1 MNTTSFAAGEN
12 AWRKARLDEITLR
25 HIYAARRTIAPY
37 IRHTPLIYS
46 APLSKLSGAQVYL
59 KLECLQET
67 GAFKLRGAAN
77 KLVSLSAEER
87 QNGVVTV
94 STGNHGRAVAYMAQ
108 KLGIDAVICITE
120 LVPAH
125 KRQAMEQLGATL
137 VVAGANQDDAE
148 RHALALVQEHGM
160 TMISPFDEPAII
172 AGQGTIGLE
181 LLEALPQLDA
191 AIVPLSGGGLMGGIA
206 LALKTADDAIRV
218 VGASQALGPAMHL
231 SIQAGQPTPV
241 VEEKTLADSLSGG
254 IGLDNRYTFALCRRY
269 VDETV
274 LLSEE
279 EIAAAMIF
287 ALQEHH
293 LLVEGGGAVGIGALL
308 HNKVHVRDQQV
319 AVVVS
324 GGNVDVELLLRLA
337 ASHR

>member
-1 MNTTSFAAGEN
+1 M
-12 AWRKARLDEITLR
+12 KADSITLR
-25 HIYAARRTIAPY
+25 DIYMARRTITPY
-37 IRHTPLIYS
+37 IRRTPLLYS
-46 APLSKLSGAQVYL
+46 APLSERSGAHVYL

-77 KLVSLSAEER
+77 KLLNLTEDER
-87 QNGVVTV
+87 ARGVVTV

-108 KLGIDAVICITE
+108 QLGIAATICITS
-120 LVPAH
+120 LVPPH
-125 KRQAMEQLGATL
+125 KRQAMQQLGATL
-137 VVAGANQDDAE
+137 VVAGDNQDDAE
-148 RHALALVQEHGM
+148 RHALTLVQERGM
-160 TMISPFDEPAII
+160 TMISPFDDPAII

-181 LLEALPQLDA
+181 LLEELPQLDT

-206 LALKTADDAIRV
+206 LALKTADAAIRV

-231 SIQAGQPTPV
+231 SMQAGRPVPV

-254 IGLDNRYTFALCRRY
+254 IGLDNRYTFALCRQY

-274 LLSEE
+274 LLSED
-279 EIAAAMIF
+279 EIAAAMTF
-287 ALQEHH
+287 ALRAHH

-308 HNKVHVRDQQV
+308 HDRAAVRGQHV

-324 GGNVDVELLLRLA
+324 GGNVDVDLLLQLA
-337 ASHR
+337 SASRQSDR